1 MSPASIAVDEKL
13 VREIAFLARLDLSEA
28 EIALFVDQF
37 GDILDYFSIL
47 DEADTTDVPPAYQI
61 SHVPSTLRPDEPET
75 GFSLDDL
82 LSNAPAS
89 EAGSVV
95 IPRVHFEQ

>member
-1 MSPASIAVDEKL
+1 MSPSSITVNDQL

-47 DEADTTDVPPAYQI
+47 DEVDTNDVPPAYQAART
-61 SHVPSTLRPDEPET
+61 PSVLRPDEPET
-75 GFSLDDL
+75 GFSVDDL

-89 EAGSVV
+89 EADSVV

>member
-1 MSPASIAVDEKL
+1 MSPASITINDQL

-47 DEADTTDVPPAYQI
+47 DEVDTTDVPPAYQV
-61 SHVPSTLRPDEPET
+61 SRAPSVLRADEAEA

-89 EAGSVV
+89 EADSVV
-95 IPRVHFEQ
+95 IPRVHFEG